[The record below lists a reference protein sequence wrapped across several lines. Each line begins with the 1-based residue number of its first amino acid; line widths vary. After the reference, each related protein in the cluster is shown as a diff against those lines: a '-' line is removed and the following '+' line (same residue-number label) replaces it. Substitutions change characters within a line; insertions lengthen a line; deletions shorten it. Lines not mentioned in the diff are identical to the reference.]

1 MDLFRKVLLVALC
14 VSFMSLLVAQD
25 DFETWKSQQKTELKK
40 YISEQDK
47 AFADFL
53 EKNWEQFEAF
63 KADVKDTTPKP
74 VTIPKVEPKRIEEIE
89 ATTKIKEIKVPP
101 VMQIEEKEQ
110 DDCLVTVKMTD
121 DPRIN
126 INYLG
131 LPLELNYKQNL
142 EIQLQS
148 PINEKGIADFWYSV
162 SNIDHTTLLAQ
173 TSDYREQLKL
183 NDWGYCLLLN
193 EITKE
198 VSGESQNLS
207 RLLLWFMLTKSGYEA
222 KVGFAEDN
230 VYLLLPCKNKIYG
243 VSYVV
248 IDDKRFYTLSFDKKE
263 QLNIAINTYD
273 GKYPKADDLIDLSI
287 KDSPKVKSTLIEKE
301 LKFSYENTDYSIP
314 VTYNQ
319 TTAEYFKNYP
329 QTDLEVYFKAPLSD
343 EATYSLTIG
352 LKPILEG
359 RTEADAANVLLRF
372 VQTAFQYKTDGD
384 QFGSEK
390 SLFSDETLFYPYSDC
405 EDRSIIFSYLISK
418 ILGLRVIGLDYPGH
432 ISTAV
437 HFQNDLL
444 GDKIVYN
451 STNFVVCDP
460 TYINA
465 NVGMAMPKFKEVK
478 PKIIDLQE

>member
-1 MDLFRKVLLVALC
+1 MTLFKKVLFAVLFISILSVLY
-14 VSFMSLLVAQD
+14 AQED
-25 DFETWKSQQKTELKK
+25 YKTWKSKQKTEMKK
-40 YISEQDK
+40 YIDEQDE
-47 AFADFL
+47 AFANFL
-53 EKNWEQFEAF
+53 EKNWEQFEMF
-63 KADVKDTTPKP
+63 KANVKDTTPKP
-74 VTIPKVEPKRIEEIE
+74 VTIPEVEPEKIEENE
-89 ATTKIKEIKVPP
+89 LTNKIKEIKVPP
-101 VMQIEEKEQ
+101 KMQIEEKEQ
-110 DDCLVTVKMTD
+110 KECLVTVEMTD

-131 LPLELNYKQNL
+131 LPLEFNYQQNID
-142 EIQLQS
+142 IQLQS
-148 PINEKGIADFWYSV
+148 PINEKSIADFWYSI
-162 SNIDHTTLLAQ
+162 SNIDHTTFFAQ
-173 TSDYREQLKL
+173 TSDYREQLRL

-193 EITKE
+193 EITNE
-198 VSGESQNLS
+198 VSGGSQNLS

-230 VYLLLPCKNKIYG
+230 VYLLLPCKNTIYG

-248 IDDKRFYTLSFDKKE
+248 IDDKRFYTLSFDNKE
-263 QLNIAINTYD
+263 QLNISINTYA
-273 GKYPKADDLIDLSI
+273 GKYPNADDLIDLSI
-287 KDSPKVKSTLIEKE
+287 KEPPKIKGTLIEKE
-301 LKFSYENTDYSIP
+301 LKFKYEDQEYTIP

-343 EATYSLTIG
+343 EATYSLTVG

-372 VQTAFQYKTDGD
+372 VQIAFQYKTDGE
-384 QFGSEK
+384 QFGGEK

-405 EDRSIIFSYLISK
+405 EDRSIIFAYLISN
-418 ILGLRVIGLDYPGH
+418 ILNLNVIGLDYPGH

-437 HFQNDLL
+437 HFQNDLV
-444 GDKIVYN
+444 GDKVLYN

-465 NVGMAMPKFKEVK
+465 NVGMTMPKFKEVH
-478 PKIIDLQE
+478 PKIIDLQK

>member
-1 MDLFRKVLLVALC
+1 MNLFKRILLIVLC
-14 VSFMSLLVAQD
+14 VSFLSLLGAQD
-25 DFETWKSQQKTELKK
+25 DFETWKSQQKAELEK

-47 AFADFL
+47 AFASFL
-53 EKNWEQFEAF
+53 EKNWEPFEAS

-74 VTIPKVEPKRIEEIE
+74 VAIPKVEPQNIEELEVAEKIE
-89 ATTKIKEIKVPP
+89 EIKVPP
-101 VMQIEEKEQ
+101 TMQIEEKEQ
-110 DDCLVTVKMTD
+110 DDCLVTVKMTE

-131 LPLELNYKQNL
+131 LPLELNYQQDL
-142 EIQLQS
+142 GIQVQS
-148 PINEKGIADFWYSV
+148 PINEKGIADFWYSI
-162 SNIDHTTLLAQ
+162 SNIDHTTLFTQ

-198 VSGESQNLS
+198 VSGESQNLA

-273 GKYPKADDLIDLSI
+273 GKYPNADDLIDLSI
-287 KDSPKVKSTLIEKE
+287 KDTPKVKSTLIEKE
-301 LKFSYENTDYSIP
+301 LKFSYENTEYSIP

-372 VQTAFQYKTDGD
+372 VQTAFQYKTDGE
-384 QFGSEK
+384 QFGGEK

-405 EDRSIIFSYLISK
+405 EDRSIIFSYLISN
-418 ILGLRVIGLDYPGH
+418 ILGLNVIGLDYPGH
-432 ISTAV
+432 VSTAV

-444 GDKIVYN
+444 GDKVRYN
-451 STNFVVCDP
+451 ATNFVVCDP

-465 NVGMAMPKFKEVK
+465 NIGMAMPKFKEVK
-478 PKIIDLQE
+478 PKIIDLQK

>member
-1 MDLFRKVLLVALC
+1 MNLFKRILLTVFCILIL
-14 VSFMSLLVAQD
+14 SSLFGQD
-25 DFETWKSQQKTELKK
+25 DYEAWKSQQELEMKK
-40 YISEQDK
+40 FISEQDK

-53 EKNWEQFEAF
+53 ENNWWEFETF
-63 KADVKDTTPKP
+63 KANKVDTIPKP
-74 VTIPKVEPKRIEEIE
+74 VEIPEVEPKRIEQIE
-89 ATTKIKEIKVPP
+89 VTNKIKEIKVPP
-101 VMQIEEKEQ
+101 KMQIEEKEQ
-110 DDCLVTVKMTD
+110 KDCLVTVELTE

-131 LPLELNYKQNL
+131 LPLELNYQSKIDI
-142 EIQLQS
+142 ELQT
-148 PINEKGIADFWYSV
+148 PINEKSIADFWYSI
-162 SNIDHTTLLAQ
+162 SNIDHTTLFAQ
-173 TSDYREQLKL
+173 TKDYREQLKL
-183 NDWGYCLLLN
+183 NDWGFCLLLN

-198 VSGESQNLS
+198 VSGDSENLA

-222 KVGFAEDN
+222 KVGYAEDN
-230 VYLLLPCKNKIYG
+230 VYLLLPCKNSIYG

-248 IDDKRFYTLSFDKKE
+248 IDDKKFYTLSFDKKQ
-263 QLNIAINTYD
+263 QLNISINTYD
-273 GKYPKADDLIDLSI
+273 GKYPNADDLIDLSI

-301 LKFSYENTDYSIP
+301 LKFKYEDQEYSIP

-343 EATYSLTIG
+343 EATYSLTVG

-359 RTEADAANVLLRF
+359 RTEADAANILLRF

-384 QFGSEK
+384 QFGTEK

-405 EDRSIIFSYLISK
+405 EDRSIIFAYLISN
-418 ILGLRVIGLDYPGH
+418 ILDLNVIGLDYPGH

-437 HFQNDLL
+437 HFQNELS
-444 GDKIVYN
+444 GDKVMYN
-451 STNFVVCDP
+451 ATNFMVCDP

-465 NVGMAMPKFKEVK
+465 NIGMAMPKFKEVQ
-478 PKIIDLQE
+478 PKIIDLQK

>member
-1 MDLFRKVLLVALC
+1 MTLVKRVLVAVLC
-14 VSFMSLLVAQD
+14 ILFVVGLCAQD
-25 DFETWKSQQKTELKK
+25 DYEAWKSQQKTEMKK
-40 YISEQDK
+40 YISEQDE
-47 AFADFL
+47 AFANFL
-53 EKNWEQFEAF
+53 EKNWEQFEMF
-63 KADVKDTTPKP
+63 KADVKDPTPKP
-74 VTIPKVEPKRIEEIE
+74 VAIPEIE
-89 ATTKIKEIKVPP
+89 PRKIEQLENTNIIKEIVVPQQ
-101 VMQIEEKEQ
+101 MQIEEKEQ
-110 DDCLVTVKMTD
+110 DDCLVTVKMTE

-131 LPLELNYKQNL
+131 LPLELNYQQNVD
-142 EIQLQS
+142 IQLQS
-148 PINEKGIADFWYSV
+148 PINEKGIADFWYSI
-162 SNIDHTTLLAQ
+162 SNFDHSTFFAQ
-173 TSDYREQLKL
+173 TSDYRKQLRL

-193 EITKE
+193 EITNE
-198 VSGESQNLS
+198 VSGGSQNLS

-230 VYLLLPCKNKIYG
+230 VYLLLPCKNTIYG

-248 IDDKRFYTLSFDKKE
+248 IDDKRFYTLSFDKKQ
-263 QLNIAINTYD
+263 QLNISINTYD
-273 GKYPKADDLIDLSI
+273 GKYPDADDLIDLSI
-287 KDSPKVKSTLIEKE
+287 EDTPKVKSTLIEKE
-301 LKFSYENTDYSIP
+301 LKFKYENTDYSIP

-329 QTDLEVYFKAPLSD
+329 QTDLEIYFKAPLSE
-343 EATYSLTIG
+343 EATYSLTVG

-405 EDRSIIFSYLISK
+405 EDRSIIFAYLISSM
-418 ILGLRVIGLDYPGH
+418 LNLNVIGLDYPGH

-437 HFQNDLL
+437 HFQNELI
-444 GDKIVYN
+444 GDKITYN

-465 NVGMAMPKFKEVK
+465 NIGMAMPKFKEVQ
-478 PKIIDLQE
+478 PKIIDLQK

>member
-1 MDLFRKVLLVALC
+1 MLSVLN
-14 VSFMSLLVAQD
+14 AQD
-25 DFETWKSQQKTELKK
+25 DYEAWKSQQKTEMKK
-40 YISEQDK
+40 FISEQDK

-53 EKNWEQFEAF
+53 ENNWWEFETF
-63 KADVKDTTPKP
+63 KENKEDTIPKP
-74 VTIPKVEPKRIEEIE
+74 VIIPEVEPRKIEEIII
-89 ATTKIKEIKVPP
+89 TNKIKEIEVPP
-101 VMQIEEKEQ
+101 KMQIEEKEQ
-110 DDCLVTVKMTD
+110 KDSMVKVEMTE

-131 LPLELNYKQNL
+131 LPLELNYQQNVD
-142 EIQLQS
+142 IQLQS
-148 PINEKGIADFWYSV
+148 PINEKGIADFWYSI
-162 SNIDHTTLLAQ
+162 SNVDHATFFTQ
-173 TSDYREQLKL
+173 TSDYRKQLRL

-198 VSGESQNLS
+198 VSGGSQNLS

-230 VYLLLPCKNKIYG
+230 VYLLLPCKNTIYG

-248 IDDKRFYTLSFDKKE
+248 IDDKRFYTLSFDNK
-263 QLNIAINTYD
+263 QQINISINTYN
-273 GKYPKADDLIDLSI
+273 GKYPEADDLIDLSI
-287 KDSPKVKSTLIEKE
+287 KETPKVKSTLIEKE
-301 LKFSYENTDYSIP
+301 LKFKYEDQEYTIP

-319 TTAEYFKNYP
+319 ATAEYFKNYP

-343 EATYSLTIG
+343 EATYSLTVG

-372 VQTAFQYKTDGD
+372 VQTAFQYKTDGE
-384 QFGSEK
+384 QFGGEK

-405 EDRSIIFSYLISK
+405 EDRSIIFAYLISS
-418 ILGLRVIGLDYPGH
+418 ILDLDVIGLDYPGH

-437 HFQNDLL
+437 HFQNELS
-444 GDKIVYN
+444 GDRVVYN
-451 STNFVVCDP
+451 STNFLVCDP

-465 NVGMAMPKFKEVK
+465 NIGMVMPKFKEVK
-478 PKIIDLQE
+478 PKIIDLQK

>member
-1 MDLFRKVLLVALC
+1 MILFKRILLVVFCISILS
-14 VSFMSLLVAQD
+14 VLYAQD
-25 DFETWKSQQKTELKK
+25 DYDTWKSQQKTEMKK
-40 YISEQDK
+40 FITEQDK

-53 EKNWEQFEAF
+53 ENNWWEFETF
-63 KADVKDTTPKP
+63 KADVKDITPKP
-74 VTIPKVEPKRIEEIE
+74 VKIPEVEPRKIEEIE
-89 ATTKIKEIKVPP
+89 VTNKIKEIKIPP
-101 VMQIEEKEQ
+101 KMQIEEKEQ
-110 DDCLVTVKMTD
+110 KDSMVKVKMTE

-131 LPLELNYKQNL
+131 LPLELNYQQNVD
-142 EIQLQS
+142 IQLQS
-148 PINEKGIADFWYSV
+148 PINEKGIADFWYSI
-162 SNIDHTTLLAQ
+162 SNIDHATFFTQ
-173 TSDYREQLKL
+173 ISDYREQLRL

-198 VSGESQNLS
+198 VSGDSQNLA

-222 KVGFAEDN
+222 KVGFAEDS
-230 VYLLLPCKNKIYG
+230 VYLLLPCKNTIYG

-263 QLNIAINTYD
+263 QLNISINTYD
-273 GKYPKADDLIDLSI
+273 GKYPNADDLIDLSI
-287 KDSPKVKSTLIEKE
+287 KETPKIKNTLIEKE
-301 LKFSYENTDYSIP
+301 LKFQYEDQEYSIP

-343 EATYSLTIG
+343 EATYSLTVG

-384 QFGSEK
+384 QFGGEK

-405 EDRSIIFSYLISK
+405 EDRSIIFAYLISN
-418 ILGLRVIGLDYPGH
+418 ILDMNVIGLDYPGH

-437 HFQNDLL
+437 HFQNELK
-444 GDKIVYN
+444 GDKILYN
-451 STNFVVCDP
+451 STSFIVCDP
-460 TYINA
+460 TYVNA
-465 NVGMAMPKFKEVK
+465 NVGM
-478 PKIIDLQE
+478 

>member
-1 MDLFRKVLLVALC
+1 MTLFKRLLLAVLCILFVVGLC
-14 VSFMSLLVAQD
+14 AQD
-25 DFETWKSQQKTELKK
+25 DYESWKSQQKTEMKK
-40 YISEQDK
+40 YISEQDE
-47 AFADFL
+47 AFANFL
-53 EKNWEQFEAF
+53 EKNWEQFEMF
-63 KADVKDTTPKP
+63 QADVKDTTPKP
-74 VTIPKVEPKRIEEIE
+74 VTIPKIEPRKIEPLEN
-89 ATTKIKEIKVPP
+89 TNKIKEIVVPQQ
-101 VMQIEEKEQ
+101 MQIEEKEQ
-110 DDCLVTVKMTD
+110 DDCLVTVEMTE

-131 LPLELNYKQNL
+131 LPLELNYQQNVD
-142 EIQLQS
+142 IKLQS
-148 PINEKGIADFWYSV
+148 PINEKGIADFWYSI
-162 SNIDHTTLLAQ
+162 SNFDHSTFFAQ
-173 TSDYREQLKL
+173 TNDYREQLRL

-193 EITKE
+193 EITNE
-198 VSGESQNLS
+198 VSGGSQNLS

-230 VYLLLPCKNKIYG
+230 VYLLLPCKNTIYG

-248 IDDKRFYTLSFDKKE
+248 IDDKRFYTLSFDKKQ
-263 QLNIAINTYD
+263 QLNISINTYD
-273 GKYPKADDLIDLSI
+273 GKYPDADDLIDLSI
-287 KDSPKVKSTLIEKE
+287 KDTPKVKSTLIEKE
-301 LKFSYENTDYSIP
+301 LKFKYENTEYSIP

-343 EATYSLTIG
+343 EATYSLTVG

-359 RTEADAANVLLRF
+359 RTEVDAANVLLRF

-384 QFGSEK
+384 QFGTEK

-405 EDRSIIFSYLISK
+405 EDRSIIFAYLISN
-418 ILGLRVIGLDYPGH
+418 ILDLNVIGLDYPGH

-444 GDKIVYN
+444 GDNVIYN
-451 STNFVVCDP
+451 STKFVVCDP

-465 NVGMAMPKFKEVK
+465 NIGMAMPKFKEVQ
-478 PKIIDLQE
+478 PKIIDLQK

>member
-1 MDLFRKVLLVALC
+1 MNLFKRVLLIILC
-14 VSFMSLLVAQD
+14 VSFLTLLFAQD
-25 DFETWKSQQKTELKK
+25 DFETWKSQQKAELKK

-47 AFADFL
+47 AFAGFL

-63 KADVKDTTPKP
+63 KADEKDTTPKP
-74 VTIPKVEPKRIEEIE
+74 VTMPKVEPKKIEEIE
-89 ATTKIKEIKVPP
+89 VTKKIEEIKIPP
-101 VMQIEEKEQ
+101 KMQIEEKEQ
-110 DDCLVTVKMTD
+110 DDSMVTVKMTE

-131 LPLELNYKQNL
+131 LPLELNYQQNL
-142 EIQLQS
+142 DIQLQS
-148 PINEKGIADFWYSV
+148 PINEKGIADFWYSI
-162 SNIDHTTLLAQ
+162 SNIDHTTLFAQ
-173 TSDYREQLKL
+173 ASDYREQLKL

-207 RLLLWFMLTKSGYEA
+207 NLLLWFMLTKSGYEA
-222 KVGFAEDN
+222 KVGYAEDN
-230 VYLLLPCKNKIYG
+230 VYLLLPCKNTIYG

-248 IDDKRFYTLSFDKKE
+248 IDDKRFYTLSFDKQQ
-263 QLNIAINTYD
+263 QLNISINTYD
-273 GKYPKADDLIDLSI
+273 GKYPNADDLIDLSI

-301 LKFSYENTDYSIP
+301 LKFSYENTEYSIP

-319 TTAEYFKNYP
+319 ATAEYFKNYP

-343 EATYSLTIG
+343 EATYSLTLG

-372 VQTAFQYKTDGD
+372 VQTAFQYKTDGE
-384 QFGSEK
+384 QFGNEK

-405 EDRSIIFSYLISK
+405 EDRSIIFSYLISN
-418 ILGLRVIGLDYPGH
+418 ILGLNVIGLDYPGH

-437 HFQNDLL
+437 HFQNDLI
-444 GDKIVYN
+444 GDKVTYN

-465 NVGMAMPKFKEVK
+465 NIGMAMPKFKEVE
-478 PKIIDLQE
+478 PKIIDLQK

>member
-1 MDLFRKVLLVALC
+1 MILIRRILLVVFCISILS
-14 VSFMSLLVAQD
+14 VLYGQD
-25 DFETWKSQQKTELKK
+25 DYEAWKSQQKVEMKK
-40 YISEQDK
+40 FITEQDK

-53 EKNWEQFEAF
+53 ENNWWEFETF
-63 KADVKDTTPKP
+63 KAEVKDTTPKP
-74 VTIPKVEPKRIEEIE
+74 VKIPEVEPRKIEEIE
-89 ATTKIKEIKVPP
+89 VTNKIKEIKIPP
-101 VMQIEEKEQ
+101 KMQIEEKEQ
-110 DDCLVTVKMTD
+110 KDSMVKVEMTE

-131 LPLELNYKQNL
+131 LPLELNYQQNVD
-142 EIQLQS
+142 IQLQS
-148 PINEKGIADFWYSV
+148 PINEKGIADFWYSI
-162 SNIDHTTLLAQ
+162 SNIDHATFFTQ
-173 TSDYREQLKL
+173 ISDYREQLRL

-198 VSGESQNLS
+198 VSGDSQNLA

-222 KVGFAEDN
+222 KVGFAEDS
-230 VYLLLPCKNKIYG
+230 VYLLLPCKNTIYG

-263 QLNIAINTYD
+263 QLNISINTYD
-273 GKYPKADDLIDLSI
+273 GKYPDADDLIDLSV
-287 KDSPKVKSTLIEKE
+287 KDTPKVKGTLIEKE
-301 LKFSYENTDYSIP
+301 LKFKYENQEYTIP

-319 TTAEYFKNYP
+319 ATAEYFKNYP

-343 EATYSLTIG
+343 EATYSLTVG

-384 QFGSEK
+384 QFGGEK

-405 EDRSIIFSYLISK
+405 EDRSIIFAYLISS
-418 ILGLRVIGLDYPGH
+418 ILDMNVIGLDYPGH

-437 HFQNDLL
+437 HFQNELK
-444 GDKIVYN
+444 GDKILYN
-451 STNFVVCDP
+451 STNYIVCDP

-465 NVGMAMPKFKEVK
+465 NVGMAMPKFKEMQ
-478 PKIIDLQE
+478 PKIIDLQK